1 MARRDTVAP
10 LVAVAFDRPVGKR
23 GGDRDETTLYRR
35 IYDRIRDLILGGR
48 LAPGT
53 RLPASRALAAELA
66 CSRTSVLAAF
76 AQLHSEGYIEGRA
89 GSGTFVSGVLP
100 EQLLNTR
107 ADRSSPAK
115 QKPKA
120 PAGARQRLSRR
131 GEVLATYARGSRA
144 HPATFIP
151 GVPELRTFPF
161 DVWARLLA
169 RTWRRP
175 VSGLPQHG
183 DAAGQRP
190 LREAIADYL
199 RVVRA
204 VRCDWRQVFITT
216 GAQQAVDLAARLLL
230 DPGDAAWIEEPG
242 YPGLRGPL
250 IAAGVRLVPVPVD
263 GGGISVAAGRRV
275 APRARLA
282 VVTPSHQ
289 YPLGIVMSLARR
301 LELLEWA
308 RAENAWIVE
317 DDFDSEYRYSGR
329 PLAALQ
335 GLDAEMTDG
344 GRVLYVG
351 SFSKV
356 LFPSLRIGYVV
367 LPSVLVKPMLRARA
381 GLDDH
386 PSAIAQPALAAFM
399 REGHFAAH
407 VRRMRTLYA
416 ARQAM
421 LVAAAR
427 RYLTGL
433 LEVSADEA
441 GLHLVAR
448 LTPALAGRMDDKQ
461 AAARA
466 RAAGITAPALSGY
479 FLETPPETP
488 GVQGLLLGY
497 AAADASEIARAAK
510 KLAMALAQRS

>member
-10 LVAVAFDRPVGKR
+10 MVAVAFDSPIGKQ
-23 GGDRDETTLYRR
+23 GGRQDDTALYRR
-35 IYDRIRDLILGGR
+35 IYDRIRDLVLGGR
-48 LAPGT
+48 LAPGS
-53 RLPASRALAAELA
+53 RLPASRALAAELG

-76 AQLHSEGYIEGRA
+76 AQLHSEGYIDGRA
-89 GSGTFVSGVLP
+89 GSGTFVSDVLP
-100 EQLLNTR
+100 EQLLH
-107 ADRSSPAK
+107 AHASRSLPAEKSPEAS
-115 QKPKA
+115 
-120 PAGARQRLSRR
+120 AGSRRHLSRR
-131 GEVLATYARGSRA
+131 GEMLAAYVQGPRA
-144 HPATFIP
+144 HPTAFIP
-151 GVPELRTFPF
+151 GVPELRAFPF
-161 DVWARLLA
+161 DVWARLLG

-175 VSGLPQHG
+175 AGDLPRHG

-204 VRCDWRQVFITT
+204 VRCDWRQVLITT

-230 DPGDAAWIEEPG
+230 DPGEAAWIEEPG
-242 YPGLRGPL
+242 YLGLRGPL

-263 GGGISVAAGRRV
+263 GEGISVAAGRRM

-282 VVTPSHQ
+282 VVAPSHQ
-289 YPLGIVMSLARR
+289 YPLGVVMSLARR
-301 LELLEWA
+301 LELLDWA
-308 RAENAWIVE
+308 RAENAWIIE

-335 GLDAEMTDG
+335 GLDTETTDG

-367 LPSVLVKPMLRARA
+367 LPTVLVEPMLRARA

-386 PSAIAQPALAAFM
+386 PSAVAQPALAAFM
-399 REGHFAAH
+399 NEGHFVAH

-416 ARQAM
+416 SRQVV

-427 RYLTGL
+427 RYLRGM
-433 LEVSADEA
+433 LEVPADEA

-448 LTPALAGRMDDKQ
+448 LTPALAARMDDKQ
-461 AAARA
+461 AMVRA
-466 RAAGITAPALSGY
+466 HAAGITAPALSGY
-479 FLETPPETP
+479 FLETPPKKP
-488 GVQGLLLGY
+488 NAQGLLLGY
-497 AAADASEIARAAK
+497 AAANESEITRAAK
-510 KLAMALAQRS
+510 KLAAALDRR